1 MLMRA
6 RPSSGG
12 VGASNDSRRARL
24 ARRVVPYASM
34 LMQNSTLWSPTV
46 AESSLHKWVST
57 PVCVLFVCMIRT
69 FLHITRFN

>member
-34 LMQNSTLWSPTV
+34 LMQDSTLWSPTV
-46 AESSLHKWVST
+46 AESPLHAVGSNASLRA
-57 PVCVLFVCMIRT
+57 VCVYDSNFSPHNPV
-69 FLHITRFN
+69 